1 MKLLAKLR
9 SYVRSFSNREA
20 VESDIEAE
28 LRSHIDLRAADLERS
43 GLPAAEAHR
52 RACIEF
58 GAVATQKENIRTSL
72 GLRLFDEFRGD
83 LRFAARMLRRS
94 PGFTA
99 IAIVS
104 LALGIGANTIIF
116 TMAKGVLLD
125 RLDVPSPNE
134 LRLTSIIAPRHSP
147 VHRFWGNMYSLP
159 GGGMATTSFS
169 YPVYQILRDQNRTSA
184 HPVLEDLVAFK
195 DLGGTRGLTASID
208 GHSEVATA
216 ELVSGN
222 FFQQLGVNPALGRT
236 IQPSDD
242 AVPGAGAVA
251 MISDGM
257 WSRAFGRS
265 PSAVGRVIQL
275 NLVPVTIIGVAPP
288 GFTGASSVQISP
300 DVFLPFSIQPVIA
313 PSSTAKN
320 SDGSLLTDKNLWW
333 MQIMARR
340 KPGVS
345 DDTARAALDVAL
357 AQAIRATL
365 PIKKDDRMPTLAISS
380 GSRGLNNAGQN
391 FARPIYVLGALTGFV
406 LLLACANLANLL
418 LARSTA
424 RQREMSVR
432 LALGAT
438 RGRVLRQVLAESL
451 LLSALGGV
459 AGLAL
464 GYFGR
469 NVIPHLLSTS
479 WEETP
484 VNTHFDIRIFAF
496 TAAVSLLTG
505 ILFGII
511 PAWQSTRT
519 NVSTAL
525 KDSATAATRRRKG
538 LLGKGLVSFQI
549 ALSSLLVVSAGL
561 FAFSLSHLSNT
572 GLGFKPD
579 HLIMFEMQAP
589 PTRYPSPQDVA
600 LHQRMV
606 QRLAQVPGVEG
617 ATLTAEPILANS
629 MSNSWFLPTGRPK
642 PEGETAVTDENE
654 VEQHFFETY
663 SIPILYGR
671 AFNSSD
677 TRNSPLVA
685 VINQALAKRAF
696 SGIDPV
702 GKTFRASDEA
712 SADLYQIIGVSANA
726 KYSNLRDDP
735 PPTFYLLSNQQ
746 KEEPEMTYV
755 VRTNLSLAAILPSL
769 RAAAREVDKDIPL
782 RDPRTQ
788 IEQINATIMQ
798 ERLFATLTSAFGIL
812 ALILAAIGIYGI
824 MAYTVARRT
833 SEIGV
838 RMALGARPR
847 QVRLMVL
854 RESGWMA
861 IVGIAVGIGA
871 SIGLARLVR
880 AMLYGLSPSDP
891 TTLIGTSCL
900 LFFIALIAAY
910 GPARRA
916 SRIDPMQALRHE

>member
-9 SYVRSFSNREA
+9 SYTRSLTDRST

-28 LRSHIDLRAADLERS
+28 LRSHIELRAADLKRT
-43 GLPAAEAHR
+43 GLTAAEAHR

-58 GAVATQKENIRTSL
+58 GTVETHKEGIRTSL
-72 GLRLFDEFRGD
+72 GLRLFDEFRAD

-94 PGFTA
+94 PGFTSV
-99 IAIVS
+99 AIVS

-116 TMAKGVLLD
+116 TMAKAILLD
-125 RLDVPSPNE
+125 RLDVPSPND
-134 LRLTSIIAPRHSP
+134 LRLFSIIAPRHSP
-147 VHRFWGNMYSLP
+147 VHSFWGSMSSLP
-159 GGGMATTSFS
+159 GGGMVTTSFS
-169 YPVYQILRDQNRTSA
+169 YPIYEILRDQNRA
-184 HPVLEDLVAFK
+184 NPHPVLGDLIAFK
-195 DLGGTRGLTASID
+195 DLGGDRGLTSSIN

-222 FFQQLGVNPALGRT
+222 FFQQLGVNVVLGRP

-242 AVPGAGAVA
+242 AIPGAGAVA

-257 WSRAFGRS
+257 WSRDFGRS
-265 PSAVGRVIQL
+265 PSVVGRIIQL
-275 NLVPVTIIGVAPP
+275 NLVPVTIIGVTPA
-288 GFTGASSVQISP
+288 GFTGASSVQICP
-300 DVFLPFSIQPVIA
+300 DVFLPFSIQPIVA
-313 PSSTAKN
+313 PWSTSKE
-320 SDGSLLTDKNLWW
+320 SDGSLLTNKNLWW

-345 DDTARAALDVAL
+345 DETARAALDVAM

-365 PIKKDDRMPTLAISS
+365 PIKKDDQMPTLSISS
-380 GSRGLNNAGQN
+380 GSRGLNSAGEN
-391 FARPIYVLGALTGFV
+391 FSKPIYVLGALTGFV

-438 RGRVLRQVLAESL
+438 RGRVLRQVLTESL

-459 AGLAL
+459 TGLAL

-479 WEETP
+479 WEP
-484 VNTHFDIRIFAF
+484 VPMNTHFDLRIFAF
-496 TAAVSLLTG
+496 TAAVSLFTG

-572 GLGFKPD
+572 GLGFRPE

-600 LHQRMV
+600 LHQRMEE
-606 QRLAQVPGVEG
+606 RLAQVPGVQL
-617 ATLTAEPILANS
+617 ATLTAEPLVANS
-629 MSNSWFLPTGRPK
+629 MSNTGFF
-642 PEGETAVTDENE
+642 PEGQPARTGDDSLAMENE
-654 VEQHFFETY
+654 VGQHFFETY

-671 AFNSSD
+671 TFTSADTPHSSK
-677 TRNSPLVA
+677 VA
-685 VINQALAKRAF
+685 VINEALAKRNFPHAN
-696 SGIDPV
+696 PV
-702 GKTFRASDEA
+702 GKTFHYGETDG
-712 SADLYQIIGVSANA
+712 DIYQIIGVSANA
-726 KYSNLRDDP
+726 KYANLRDA
-735 PPTFYLLSNQQ
+735 PTATVYVLSRQQ
-746 KEEPEMTYV
+746 KEESEMTYV
-755 VRTNLSLAAILPSL
+755 VRTNLGLAAILPSL
-769 RAAAREVDKDIPL
+769 RSAAREVDKDIPL
-782 RDPRTQ
+782 RNPRTQ

-798 ERLFATLTSAFGIL
+798 ERLFATLTSAFGLL

-824 MAYTVARRT
+824 MAYTVSRRT

-838 RMALGARPR
+838 RMALGARPQ

-880 AMLYGLSPSDP
+880 AMLYGLTPNDP
-891 TTLIGTSCL
+891 TTLIGTTCL
-900 LFFIALIAAY
+900 LFLIALTAAY